1 MKSMRKSDDGGFTL
15 IEVMVALF
23 IFSVAAIA
31 LLAIRTNAV
40 KLDERAR
47 DEVEMTVLANR
58 KMSEIV
64 GQGFAPVGDVSGGFG
79 KEHKDYHWE
88 EIVTASPLPIIRQVT
103 VKITKKSGKRKIV
116 VTLVSYIS
124 GIQ

>member
-103 VKITKKSGKRKIV
+103 VKVTKKSGKRKIV

>member
-1 MKSMRKSDDGGFTL
+1 
-15 IEVMVALF
+15 
-23 IFSVAAIA
+23 
-31 LLAIRTNAV
+31 
-40 KLDERAR
+40 
-47 DEVEMTVLANR
+47 MTVLANR

-79 KEHKDYHWE
+79 KEHKNYHWE

-103 VKITKKSGKRKIV
+103 VKITKKSGKAKTA

-124 GIQ
+124 GFQ

>member
-1 MKSMRKSDDGGFTL
+1 MDSREPFDEAFTL

-23 IFSVAAIA
+23 IFSVAVIA
-31 LLAIRTNAV
+31 LLAIRSNALR
-40 KLDERAR
+40 LDERAR

-103 VKITKKSGKRKIV
+103 VKITKKSGQEKIMV
-116 VTLVSYIS
+116 SLVSYIS

>member
-1 MKSMRKSDDGGFTL
+1 MTSRKNLDDAFTL

-23 IFSVAAIA
+23 IFSVAVIA
-31 LLAIRTNAV
+31 LLAIRTNAI

-79 KEHKDYHWE
+79 KEHKNYHWE

-103 VKITKKSGKRKIV
+103 VKITKKSGKAKTV

-124 GIQ
+124 GFQ

>member
-1 MKSMRKSDDGGFTL
+1 MRKSDDGGFTL

>member
-1 MKSMRKSDDGGFTL
+1 MTSRKNLDDGFTL

-23 IFSVAAIA
+23 IFSVAVIA
-31 LLAIRTNAV
+31 LLAIRTNAI

-79 KEHKDYHWE
+79 KEHKNYHWE

-103 VKITKKSGKRKIV
+103 VKITKKSGKAKTA

-124 GIQ
+124 GFQ

>member
-1 MKSMRKSDDGGFTL
+1 MSQSRKLSDNAFTL

-23 IFSVAAIA
+23 IFSVAVIA
-31 LLAIRTNAV
+31 LLAIRTNALR
-40 KLDERAR
+40 LDERAR

-79 KEHKDYHWE
+79 KEHKDYRWE

-103 VKITKKSGKRKIV
+103 VKISKKTGTGKIV

>member
-1 MKSMRKSDDGGFTL
+1 MMNSRRSFDDAFTL

-23 IFSVAAIA
+23 IFSVAVIA

-79 KEHKDYHWE
+79 KEHKEYLWE

-103 VKITKKSGKRKIV
+103 VKITKKSGKGKIV
-116 VTLVSYIS
+116 VSLVSYIS

>member
-1 MKSMRKSDDGGFTL
+1 MNSRRSFEDAFTL

-23 IFSVAAIA
+23 IFSVAVIA
-31 LLAIRTNAV
+31 LLAIRTNALR
-40 KLDERAR
+40 LDERAR

-58 KMSEIV
+58 KMSEVV

-79 KEHKDYHWE
+79 KEHKEYQWE
-88 EIVTASPLPIIRQVT
+88 EIVTSSPLPIIRQVT
-103 VKITKKSGKRKIV
+103 VKVTKKSVHGKIV
-116 VTLVSYIS
+116 VSLVSYIS